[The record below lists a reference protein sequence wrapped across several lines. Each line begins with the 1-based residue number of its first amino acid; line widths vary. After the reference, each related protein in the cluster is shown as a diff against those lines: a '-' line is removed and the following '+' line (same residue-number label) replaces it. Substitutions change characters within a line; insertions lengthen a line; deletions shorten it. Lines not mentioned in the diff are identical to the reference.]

1 VPHEAALAKVRE
13 NPDELKAQ
21 AEKRA
26 RAAMVVDAIADQE
39 NVEITDDEVGDRVG
53 MIVTGAGRSR
63 ERVAEH
69 YSHEENR
76 ASLKQVMR
84 REKTLDQLLKR
95 AQADA
100 EVSEDAPAEAA
111 EDKPSTTDEPAGS

>member
-1 VPHEAALAKVRE
+1 
-13 NPDELKAQ
+13 
-21 AEKRA
+21 
-26 RAAMVVDAIADQE
+26 MVVDAIADQE
-39 NVEITDDEVGDRVG
+39 SVDVTDDEVGDRVG

-63 ERVAEH
+63 DRVAEH

-95 AQADA
+95 AQASA
-100 EVSEDAPAEAA
+100 ETDESASAETGQNA
-111 EDKPSTTDEPAGS
+111 PSTTGEAADS